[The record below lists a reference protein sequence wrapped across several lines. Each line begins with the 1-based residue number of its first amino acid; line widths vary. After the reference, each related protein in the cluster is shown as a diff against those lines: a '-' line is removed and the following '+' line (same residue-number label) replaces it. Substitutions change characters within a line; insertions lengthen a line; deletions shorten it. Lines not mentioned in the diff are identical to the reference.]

1 MTAFR
6 NLLES
11 SGFGNRRNEL
21 LVLVCGTALL
31 VGLLTFFATQILGL
45 AVCFTTLIF
54 VCWLE
59 GLRAVA
65 AARQKRMDLLWPA
78 VFDALRSGSQA
89 GLSMLE
95 QIEYLA
101 SEGPEV
107 FREQFERLRFELER
121 GVDTQ
126 EALANFQTRIGS
138 RSGDSL
144 AIVMALVEEVG
155 GRGEA
160 ANWDQAAR
168 DLRQE
173 QAVISQVRAKQGWVL
188 GSSKIALLAPWI
200 VCLLLLNLEQN
211 RAAFLTPEGSLVL
224 VLGLILSLFAY
235 FLTNLLGRLRLPER
249 VFHVG

>member
-1 MTAFR
+1 MTALR

-11 SGFGNRRNEL
+11 AGFGERRSEV
-21 LVLVCGTALL
+21 LVLVSGTSLL
-31 VGLLTFFATQILGL
+31 GGLLTFFTTQIAGL
-45 AVCFTTLIF
+45 AFCFSALTLVI
-54 VCWLE
+54 WLE
-59 GLRAVA
+59 VLRAVSA
-65 AARQKRMDLLWPA
+65 SRQKRMDFLWPT

-101 SEGPEV
+101 SDGPEV
-107 FREQFERLRFELER
+107 FREQFAALASELER

-126 EALANFQTRIGS
+126 AALAGFQRRVGS

-160 ANWDQAAR
+160 ANWDQAAK

-173 QAVISQVRAKQGWVL
+173 QSVISQVRAKQGWVL
-188 GSSKIALLAPWI
+188 GSAKIALLAPWI
-200 VCLLLLNLEQN
+200 ICLLLLNLEQN
-211 RAAFLTPEGSLVL
+211 RAAFSDPEGSLVL

-235 FLTNLLGRLRLPER
+235 FLTNLLGKLKLPER
-249 VFHVG
+249 VFYVG

>member
-6 NLLES
+6 NLFES
-11 SGFGNRRNEL
+11 AGFGERKNE
-21 LVLVCGTALL
+21 VLVM
-31 VGLLTFFATQILGL
+31 VGATSSFAGVLTFFATQIVGL
-45 AVCFTTLIF
+45 AFCFTALVLVI
-54 VCWLE
+54 WLE
-59 GLRAVA
+59 GLRTLA
-65 AARQKRMDLLWPA
+65 ASRQKRMDFLWPA

-89 GLSMLE
+89 GLTILE

-101 SEGPEV
+101 SDGPEV
-107 FREQFERLRFELER
+107 FREQFALLRSELER

-126 EALANFQTRIGS
+126 SALGSFQRRIGS

-144 AIVMALVEEVG
+144 AVVMAMVEEVG

-160 ANWDQAAR
+160 ANWDQAAK

-188 GSSKIALLAPWI
+188 GSAKIALLAPWI
-200 VCLLLLNLEQN
+200 ICLLLLNLEQN
-211 RAAFLTPEGSLVL
+211 RAAFAVPEGSLVL

-235 FLTNLLGRLRLPER
+235 FLTNLLGKLKLPER
-249 VFHVG
+249 VFYVG

>member
-1 MTAFR
+1 MTALR

-11 SGFGNRRNEL
+11 AGFGERRSEV
-21 LVLVCGTALL
+21 LVLVSGTSLL
-31 VGLLTFFATQILGL
+31 VGLLTFFTAQIAGL
-45 AVCFTTLIF
+45 ALCFSALTLVI
-54 VCWLE
+54 WLE
-59 GLRAVA
+59 VLRAVSA
-65 AARQKRMDLLWPA
+65 SRQKRMDFLWPA

-101 SEGPEV
+101 SDGPEV
-107 FREQFERLRFELER
+107 FREQFALLASELER

-126 EALANFQTRIGS
+126 AALAGFQRRAGS

-200 VCLLLLNLEQN
+200 ICLLLLNLEQN
-211 RAAFLTPEGSLVL
+211 RAAFSDPEGSLVL

-235 FLTNLLGRLRLPER
+235 FLTNLLGRLKLPER
-249 VFHVG
+249 VFYVG